1 MFGSLIDTL
10 IQTLRCL
17 PGVGNKSA
25 QRMALHLLE
34 RDKPGALK
42 LAQTILEAV
51 EKIGRCDCCR
61 SLTEESLC
69 PICSSGR
76 RHSRQVCVVETPA
89 DLYAIEQAG
98 GFFGTYFVLYGHLSP
113 IDGIGPEELGI
124 DKLMARLQT
133 DNLDELILATN
144 LTLEGETTAYFI
156 ADKARSLNVAV
167 SRIAYGVP
175 MGGEL
180 EYVDGGTLNLALES
194 RKVL

>member
-17 PGVGNKSA
+17 PGVGKKSA

-51 EKIGRCDCCR
+51 EKIGRCDCCH
-61 SLTEESLC
+61 SLAEESLC

-89 DLYAIEQAG
+89 DLFAIEQADPG
-98 GFFGTYFVLYGHLSP
+98 AFFV
-113 IDGIGPEELGI
+113 
-124 DKLMARLQT
+124 
-133 DNLDELILATN
+133 
-144 LTLEGETTAYFI
+144 
-156 ADKARSLNVAV
+156 
-167 SRIAYGVP
+167 
-175 MGGEL
+175 
-180 EYVDGGTLNLALES
+180 
-194 RKVL
+194 